1 MTVRKVITLIE
12 LVCVAYF
19 LYAFAALYLARTTN
33 PFSALEA
40 LGVIVAVVLLIR
52 YIINRRN
59 QQISRE
65 LYDTYYQALVAKD
78 KPAAL
83 EAGRDYY
90 GFKRGGE
97 LTIADE
103 QAIAND
109 LLAYTQ
115 SDATLPSH

>member
-1 MTVRKVITLIE
+1 MTIRRVITYIE
-12 LVCVAYF
+12 LVCIAYF
-19 LYAFAALYLARTTN
+19 LYVLTTLYIARTTN
-33 PFSALEA
+33 TFRALET
-40 LGVIVAVVLLIR
+40 LLVIIAGVLLIR
-52 YIINRRN
+52 IAIKRRN

-65 LYDTYYQALVAKD
+65 LYATYHQALVAKD

-97 LTIADE
+97 LTITDE

-109 LLAYTQ
+109 LVAYTQ
-115 SDATLPSH
+115 VDATLLSH